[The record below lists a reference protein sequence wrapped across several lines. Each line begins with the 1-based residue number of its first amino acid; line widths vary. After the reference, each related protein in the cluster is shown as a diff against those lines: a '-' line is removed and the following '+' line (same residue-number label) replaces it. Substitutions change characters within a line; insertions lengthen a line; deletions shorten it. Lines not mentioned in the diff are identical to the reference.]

1 VQLLENIMKTKIL
14 LAATAAVALCASAAA
29 KADPDDYRNN
39 PNNYYSQTDH
49 DGYYDRNGNYHHF
62 RDYGPPPPPREGGY
76 ERSGYYY
83 DADRD
88 PECHR
93 GGNAAGTIAG
103 AIGGGLIGG
112 VASHGNGL
120 AIAGGAIVGGLV
132 GNALTRDVDC
142 ADRPYAYNSYY
153 RGLNGDVGVRVDWDN
168 NSYGDRGYF
177 VPTREYYRGS
187 FRCRDFHSVTYRH
200 GREVTRD
207 GTACKR
213 NDGQWEFES

>member
-1 VQLLENIMKTKIL
+1 MNTKIL
-14 LAATAAVALCASAAA
+14 LAATAAIALCTGAAN
-29 KADPDDYRNN
+29 ADRYDSYRDN
-39 PNNYYSQTDH
+39 PNNYYSENDH

-62 RDYGPPPPPREGGY
+62 RDYGPPPPPPSSY

-88 PECHR
+88 PECR
-93 GGNAAGTIAG
+93 RNGSAGGTIAG

-120 AIAGGAIVGGLV
+120 AIAGGAILGGLV

-153 RGLNGDVGVRVDWDN
+153 SGLNGDVGVRVDWNN

-177 VPTREYYRGS
+177 VPVREYYRGS
-187 FRCRDFHSVTYRH
+187 YRCRDFHTVTYRH
-200 GREVTRD
+200 GREIVRD

-213 NDGQWEFES
+213 TDGQWYFD